1 MCKNNLK
8 CKYCNGT
15 KINKFGKQN
24 DKQRYL
30 CRECRKTFIIDK
42 DERYKLDKYSL
53 NKRKLAITMYINNV
67 GIRSIERIL
76 GVSNVLILNW
86 IKNVGKNIESI
97 ISDNH
102 DNDISND
109 KKKPKRKP
117 KVINILEMDKLYSFI
132 KRNRTK
138 LKYGLLLIEMETGE
152 IETVML
158 NLKNR
163 KR

>member
-1 MCKNNLK
+1 MYKNDLNLK
-8 CKYCNGT
+8 CKYCNGN

-24 DKQRYL
+24 NKQRYL

-42 DERYKLDKYSL
+42 DERYRLDKYSL

-97 ISDNH
+97 INDNH

-138 LKYGLLLIEMETGE
+138 LKYGLLLIETETGE

-158 NLKNR
+158 NLK
-163 KR
+163 